1 MTGVG
6 DDSRGRLLGR
16 PWLVVGFVLA
26 IGATLALVLSDDLR
40 YLRLGIVAALWAA
53 LIGAFLAVKYRKSAA
68 QSEDAVAEAQA
79 VYELELEREIA
90 ARREY
95 ELEME
100 AENRTAA
107 DSKGREE
114 LEALRAEVS
123 ALRDSLQSLFGGE
136 VLLERVALTAQAT
149 RMRKVSDENRLIP
162 DNAPKKKPAQLM
174 AGKKPVVEGGE
185 RPTELIDR
193 VLDERRR
200 KASNGKP
207 ANGKGLGKGFG
218 GKPVPKTP
226 ANVSVQS
233 TQQMARPKPLSERRP
248 PVPPV
253 DPALNAAQ
261 RELKAAELRAEAAR
275 RQAESQPMRLPK
287 QDEIAK
293 QPERRPEA
301 AAEPTRRDV
310 PRPDPKTEI
319 RRPPEPKTEIR
330 RPEPPP
336 ARRAEMSRSDIRP
349 VEMSR
354 PDIPRVEMSRPDIP
368 RVEMSRPDIP
378 RVEAPRPDMPRP
390 EAPRPNVSRAEASRS
405 DIPRVEMPRPN
416 VPRAEAS
423 RSDIPRV
430 EMSRPDIPRVDM
442 SRADIS
448 RAEMSRPDIP
458 RVEMSRPDIP
468 RVEMSRPD
476 IPRVEM
482 PRPNVSRAEASRS
495 DIPRVERSRTD
506 LPRVGGQPNGARPDP
521 RKAPEPPR
529 PVPGR
534 PAANVPPVKPS
545 EMSRSDIRPVK
556 DLSAAFQN
564 RDDFAERQR
573 PNRPKPPEQKPPMPR
588 DAAASRTDIPPVV
601 PPTTPVPSNSPS
613 PRQPSRTDLP
623 PVVPPTTPVPAAD
636 GRRPSRLEQFSR
648 ADMSPILEEPPSRH
662 GGAHGGSHRAPA
674 EAAKAEAPMVNPTLP
689 ESVRNF
695 QGRSGGRRRK
705 PEDSQQLPAVPQ
717 APEPP
722 GGGRRRRPDGEP
734 PAWEGMVAERAS
746 MSRRGMAPVDPAD
759 VEQQQNGNG
768 HNGARNGH
776 RAAPEPAPGSGSHA
790 AGRSVSE
797 LLAANG
803 GTGSTPRRRRRA
815 ED

>member
-1 MTGVG
+1 VSGMTGVG

-53 LIGAFLAVKYRKSAA
+53 LIGAFLAVKYRKHAA
-68 QSEDAVAEAQA
+68 QSEDAVSEAQA

-95 ELEME
+95 ELEVE
-100 AENRTAA
+100 AENRSTA
-107 DSKGREE
+107 DSRGREE

-149 RMRKVSDENRLIP
+149 RMRKLSDENRMIP
-162 DNAPKKKPAQLM
+162 DAAPKKKPAQLM
-174 AGKKPVVEGGE
+174 AGKKPVVESGE

-200 KASNGKP
+200 KASGGKP
-207 ANGKGLGKGFG
+207 ANGKGLGKGKGFG
-218 GKPVPKTP
+218 GKPAPKAP
-226 ANVSVQS
+226 ANVNAQS
-233 TQQMARPKPLSERRP
+233 TQQIARPKPLSERRP
-248 PVPPV
+248 PVPDV

-275 RQAESQPMRLPK
+275 RQAESQPMRLPNPAEVA
-287 QDEIAK
+287 QS

-301 AAEPTRRDV
+301 AADPTRRDM
-310 PRPDPKTEI
+310 PRAADPKTEI
-319 RRPPEPKTEIR
+319 RRPEPKTEIR

-336 ARRAEMSRSDIRP
+336 ARRAEMSR
-349 VEMSR
+349 
-354 PDIPRVEMSRPDIP
+354 
-368 RVEMSRPDIP
+368 
-378 RVEAPRPDMPRP
+378 PDMRP
-390 EAPRPNVSRAEASRS
+390 
-405 DIPRVEMPRPN
+405 
-416 VPRAEAS
+416 
-423 RSDIPRV
+423 
-430 EMSRPDIPRVDM
+430 
-442 SRADIS
+442 
-448 RAEMSRPDIP
+448 AEMSRPDIP

-476 IPRVEM
+476 L
-482 PRPNVSRAEASRS
+482 
-495 DIPRVERSRTD
+495 PRVERQRPAEMSRPDLPRVDRQRPAEMSRSDLPRVDRQRPAEMSRSDLPRVDRQRPEMRPAEMSRSD
-506 LPRVGGQPNGARPDP
+506 LPRVGGQPNGGRPDP
-521 RKAPEPPR
+521 RKAPEPPAR
-529 PVPGR
+529 PVQGR
-534 PAANVPPVKPS
+534 PAASVPPPKPS
-545 EMSRSDIRPVK
+545 EMSRSDIRPVERPVA

-573 PNRPKPPEQKPPMPR
+573 PNRPKPPEPGKPPMPR
-588 DAAASRTDIPPVV
+588 DVNGSRTDLPVV
-601 PPTTPVPSNSPS
+601 PATAPVPSSGP
-613 PRQPSRTDLP
+613 PSRTNLP

-648 ADMSPILEEPPSRH
+648 ADMSPILDEPSSRH
-662 GGAHGGSHRAPA
+662 GSHGSHRAPA
-674 EAAKAEAPMVNPTLP
+674 DAAQADAQPVNPTLP

-695 QGRSGGRRRK
+695 QGRPGGGRRRK
-705 PEDSQQLPAVPQ
+705 PDESQQLPAVP
-717 APEPP
+717 APEPS
-722 GGGRRRRPDGEP
+722 GGRRRRPDGEP

-746 MSRRGMAPVDPAD
+746 MSRRNMAPVDPAD
-759 VEQQQNGNG
+759 VGHNGNG
-768 HNGARNGH
+768 HNGNGHNGNGNGNNGHNGNGNGPAPRNGH
-776 RAAPEPAPGSGSHA
+776 RSAEPAPGSGSHT

>member
-26 IGATLALVLSDDLR
+26 IGATLALVLSNDLR

-53 LIGAFLAVKYRKSAA
+53 LIGAFLAVKYRKHAA

-90 ARREY
+90 ARREF
-95 ELEME
+95 ELEVE
-100 AENRTAA
+100 AENRSEA
-107 DSKGREE
+107 DSRGREE

-149 RMRKVSDENRLIP
+149 RMRKLSDENRMIP
-162 DNAPKKKPAQLM
+162 DAAPKKKPAQLM
-174 AGKKPVVEGGE
+174 AGKKPAEQGE

-207 ANGKGLGKGFG
+207 ANGKGLGKGKGFG
-218 GKPVPKTP
+218 GKPAPKAP
-226 ANVSVQS
+226 ANVTAQS
-233 TQQMARPKPLSERRP
+233 TQQIARPKPLSDRRP
-248 PVPPV
+248 PVPAV

-287 QDEIAK
+287 PDEVK

-301 AAEPTRRDV
+301 AAEPTRQV
-310 PRPDPKTEI
+310 PRPDPQTEI
-319 RRPPEPKTEIR
+319 RRPVEPNTEIR

-336 ARRAEMSRSDIRP
+336 ARRAELSRPAMRPAEVSRSDIPRVERSMPAIPRVEMSRP
-349 VEMSR
+349 DIPRVEMSRPDIPRVERSMPAIPRVEMSR

-378 RVEAPRPDMPRP
+378 RVE
-390 EAPRPNVSRAEASRS
+390 
-405 DIPRVEMPRPN
+405 
-416 VPRAEAS
+416 
-423 RSDIPRV
+423 
-430 EMSRPDIPRVDM
+430 MSRP
-442 SRADIS
+442 
-448 RAEMSRPDIP
+448 
-458 RVEMSRPDIP
+458 
-468 RVEMSRPD
+468 
-476 IPRVEM
+476 
-482 PRPNVSRAEASRS
+482 
-495 DIPRVERSRTD
+495 D
-506 LPRVGGQPNGARPDP
+506 LPRVGGQPNGARPEP
-521 RKAPEPPR
+521 RQPEPPR
-529 PVPGR
+529 PAPPR
-534 PAANVPPVKPS
+534 PAPPVRPS
-545 EMSRSDIRPVK
+545 EMSRSDIRLVT

-573 PNRPKPPEQKPPMPR
+573 PNRPKPPEPKAPPMPR
-588 DAAASRTDIPPVV
+588 DASASRRDLPPVV
-601 PPTTPVPSNSPS
+601 PPTTPVPNNAPAA
-613 PRQPSRTDLP
+613 RQPSRTNLP

-648 ADMSPILEEPPSRH
+648 ADMSPILDEPASR
-662 GGAHGGSHRAPA
+662 HGGSHRAPA
-674 EAAKAEAPMVNPTLP
+674 EAANADGPMANPTLP
-689 ESVRNF
+689 ESVRNY

-705 PEDSQQLPAVPQ
+705 PDESQQMPAVP
-717 APEPP
+717 APEPT

-746 MSRRGMAPVDPAD
+746 MSRRNMTPVDPAD
-759 VEQQQNGNG
+759 IEQNGNG
-768 HNGARNGH
+768 HNGNGHNGASNGHARNGH
-776 RAAPEPAPGSGSHA
+776 RSAEAPGSGSHA

>member
-1 MTGVG
+1 MSGMTGVG

-53 LIGAFLAVKYRKSAA
+53 LIGAFLAVKYRKHAA
-68 QSEDAVAEAQA
+68 QSEDAVSEAQA

-90 ARREY
+90 ARREF
-95 ELEME
+95 ELEVE
-100 AENRTAA
+100 AENRSES
-107 DSKGREE
+107 DSRGREE

-149 RMRKVSDENRLIP
+149 RMRKLSDDNRMIP
-162 DNAPKKKPAQLM
+162 DAAPKKKPAQLM
-174 AGKKPVVEGGE
+174 SGKKPAESGE

-207 ANGKGLGKGFG
+207 ANGKGLGKGKGFG
-218 GKPVPKTP
+218 GKPAPKAP
-226 ANVSVQS
+226 ANVNAQS
-233 TQQMARPKPLSERRP
+233 TQQIARPKPLSERRP
-248 PVPPV
+248 PVPAV

-275 RQAESQPMRLPK
+275 RQAESQPMRLPDA
-287 QDEIAK
+287 DEVAQ
-293 QPERRPEA
+293 QPARRPEA
-301 AAEPTRRDV
+301 AAEPTRQV
-310 PRPDPKTEI
+310 PRPEPKTEI
-319 RRPPEPKTEIR
+319 RRAPEPKTEIR

-336 ARRAEMSRSDIRP
+336 ARRAELSRPAMRPAEVSRSDLPRVDPSRSPVRPGEVSRSDIPR
-349 VEMSR
+349 VERSM
-354 PDIPRVEMSRPDIP
+354 PAIPRVEMSRPDLP
-368 RVEMSRPDIP
+368 RVERSRTDL
-378 RVEAPRPDMPRP
+378 
-390 EAPRPNVSRAEASRS
+390 
-405 DIPRVEMPRPN
+405 
-416 VPRAEAS
+416 
-423 RSDIPRV
+423 
-430 EMSRPDIPRVDM
+430 
-442 SRADIS
+442 
-448 RAEMSRPDIP
+448 
-458 RVEMSRPDIP
+458 
-468 RVEMSRPD
+468 
-476 IPRVEM
+476 
-482 PRPNVSRAEASRS
+482 
-495 DIPRVERSRTD
+495 PRVERSRTD
-506 LPRVGGQPNGARPDP
+506 LPRVGGQPNGARPEQ
-521 RKAPEPPR
+521 RQAPEPPR
-529 PVPGR
+529 PAPPR
-534 PAANVPPVKPS
+534 PAPPVKPS
-545 EMSRSDIRPVK
+545 EMSRSDLRPVT

-573 PNRPKPPEQKPPMPR
+573 PNRPKPPEPKAPPMPR
-588 DAAASRTDIPPVV
+588 DATASRRDLPVV
-601 PPTTPVPSNSPS
+601 PPTTPVPNTSPAA
-613 PRQPSRTDLP
+613 RQPSRTNLP

-648 ADMSPILEEPPSRH
+648 ADMSPILDEPASR
-662 GGAHGGSHRAPA
+662 HGGSHRAPA
-674 EAAKAEAPMVNPTLP
+674 DAAKADAPAVNPTLP

-705 PEDSQQLPAVPQ
+705 PDESQQMPPVP
-717 APEPP
+717 APEPT

-746 MSRRGMAPVDPAD
+746 MSRRNMAPVDPAD
-759 VEQQQNGNG
+759 VPQNGNG
-768 HNGARNGH
+768 HNGANNGNGHNGASNGHARNGH
-776 RAAPEPAPGSGSHA
+776 RSPEAQPGSGSHT

>member
-1 MTGVG
+1 MSGMTGVG

-53 LIGAFLAVKYRKSAA
+53 LIGAFLAVKYRKHAA
-68 QSEDAVAEAQA
+68 QSEDAVSEAQA

-90 ARREY
+90 ARREF
-95 ELEME
+95 ELEVE
-100 AENRTAA
+100 AENRSES
-107 DSKGREE
+107 DSRGREE

-149 RMRKVSDENRLIP
+149 RMRKLSDDNRMIP
-162 DNAPKKKPAQLM
+162 DAAPKKKPAQLM
-174 AGKKPVVEGGE
+174 SGKKPAESGE

-207 ANGKGLGKGFG
+207 ANGKGLGKSKGFG
-218 GKPVPKTP
+218 GNPAPKAP
-226 ANVSVQS
+226 ANVNAQS
-233 TQQMARPKPLSERRP
+233 TQQIARPKPLSERRP
-248 PVPPV
+248 PVPAV

-275 RQAESQPMRLPK
+275 RQAESQPMRLPNA
-287 QDEIAK
+287 DEVAQ

-301 AAEPTRRDV
+301 AVEPTRQV
-310 PRPDPKTEI
+310 PRPEPKTEI
-319 RRPPEPKTEIR
+319 RRAPEPKTEIR

-336 ARRAEMSRSDIRP
+336 ARRAELSRPAMRPAEVSRSDL
-349 VEMSR
+349 
-354 PDIPRVEMSRPDIP
+354 
-368 RVEMSRPDIP
+368 
-378 RVEAPRPDMPRP
+378 
-390 EAPRPNVSRAEASRS
+390 
-405 DIPRVEMPRPN
+405 
-416 VPRAEAS
+416 
-423 RSDIPRV
+423 
-430 EMSRPDIPRVDM
+430 PRVDP
-442 SRADIS
+442 
-448 RAEMSRPDIP
+448 SRPPVRPGEVSRSDIP

-482 PRPNVSRAEASRS
+482 SRSDLPRVDPSRPPVRPGEVSRS
-495 DIPRVERSRTD
+495 DIPRVERSMPAIPRAEMSRPDIPRVEMSRPDLPRVERSRTD
-506 LPRVGGQPNGARPDP
+506 LPRVGGQPNGARP
-521 RKAPEPPR
+521 EPPR
-529 PVPGR
+529 PASPR
-534 PAANVPPVKPS
+534 PAPPVKPS
-545 EMSRSDIRPVK
+545 EMSRSDLRPVT

-573 PNRPKPPEQKPPMPR
+573 PNRPKPPEPKAPPMPR
-588 DAAASRTDIPPVV
+588 DATASRRDLPVV
-601 PPTTPVPSNSPS
+601 PPTTPVPNNSPAA
-613 PRQPSRTDLP
+613 RQPSRTNLP

-648 ADMSPILEEPPSRH
+648 ADMSPILDEPASR
-662 GGAHGGSHRAPA
+662 HGGSHRAPA
-674 EAAKAEAPMVNPTLP
+674 EAAKADAPMVNPTLP

-705 PEDSQQLPAVPQ
+705 PDESQQMPPVP
-717 APEPP
+717 APEPT

-746 MSRRGMAPVDPAD
+746 MSRRNMAPVDPAD
-759 VEQQQNGNG
+759 VPQNGNG
-768 HNGARNGH
+768 HNGANNGNNGASNGHARNGH
-776 RAAPEPAPGSGSHA
+776 RSPEAPPGSGSHT

>member
-53 LIGAFLAVKYRKSAA
+53 LIGAFLAVKYRKHAA

-90 ARREY
+90 ARREF
-95 ELEME
+95 ELEVE

-149 RMRKVSDENRLIP
+149 RMRKLSDENRMIP

-174 AGKKPVVEGGE
+174 AGKKPVAEGGE

-200 KASNGKP
+200 KASGAKP
-207 ANGKGLGKGFG
+207 ANGKGLGKGNKGFG

-287 QDEIAK
+287 PDEVAK

-310 PRPDPKTEI
+310 PRAAEPKIEVRRPPEPKTEIRRPPEPKTEI

-349 VEMSR
+349 
-354 PDIPRVEMSRPDIP
+354 
-368 RVEMSRPDIP
+368 
-378 RVEAPRPDMPRP
+378 
-390 EAPRPNVSRAEASRS
+390 AE
-405 DIPRVEMPRPN
+405 V
-416 VPRAEAS
+416 S

-430 EMSRPDIPRVDM
+430 EMS
-442 SRADIS
+442 
-448 RAEMSRPDIP
+448 
-458 RVEMSRPDIP
+458 
-468 RVEMSRPD
+468 
-476 IPRVEM
+476 
-482 PRPNVSRAEASRS
+482 
-495 DIPRVERSRTD
+495 
-506 LPRVGGQPNGARPDP
+506 
-521 RKAPEPPR
+521 
-529 PVPGR
+529 
-534 PAANVPPVKPS
+534 
-545 EMSRSDIRPVK
+545 
-556 DLSAAFQN
+556 
-564 RDDFAERQR
+564 
-573 PNRPKPPEQKPPMPR
+573 
-588 DAAASRTDIPPVV
+588 
-601 PPTTPVPSNSPS
+601 
-613 PRQPSRTDLP
+613 
-623 PVVPPTTPVPAAD
+623 
-636 GRRPSRLEQFSR
+636 
-648 ADMSPILEEPPSRH
+648 
-662 GGAHGGSHRAPA
+662 
-674 EAAKAEAPMVNPTLP
+674 
-689 ESVRNF
+689 
-695 QGRSGGRRRK
+695 
-705 PEDSQQLPAVPQ
+705 
-717 APEPP
+717 
-722 GGGRRRRPDGEP
+722 
-734 PAWEGMVAERAS
+734 
-746 MSRRGMAPVDPAD
+746 
-759 VEQQQNGNG
+759 
-768 HNGARNGH
+768 
-776 RAAPEPAPGSGSHA
+776 
-790 AGRSVSE
+790 
-797 LLAANG
+797 
-803 GTGSTPRRRRRA
+803 
-815 ED
+815 

>member
-53 LIGAFLAVKYRKSAA
+53 LIGAFLAVKYRKHAA
-68 QSEDAVAEAQA
+68 QSEDAVSEAQA

-95 ELEME
+95 ELEVE
-100 AENRTAA
+100 AENRTVA
-107 DSKGREE
+107 DSRGREE

-149 RMRKVSDENRLIP
+149 RMRKVSDDNRMIP
-162 DNAPKKKPAQLM
+162 DGAPKKRPAQLM
-174 AGKKPVVEGGE
+174 AGKKPAESGE

-207 ANGKGLGKGFG
+207 ANGKGLGKGKGFG
-218 GKPVPKTP
+218 GKPAPKAP
-226 ANVSVQS
+226 ANVNAQS
-233 TQQMARPKPLSERRP
+233 TQQIARPKPLSERRP
-248 PVPPV
+248 PVPEV

-287 QDEIAK
+287 PEEVAK
-293 QPERRPEA
+293 QPERRPDAA
-301 AAEPTRRDV
+301 AAEPTRQV
-310 PRPDPKTEI
+310 PRPAEPKTEI
-319 RRPPEPKTEIR
+319 RRPEPKTEIR

-336 ARRAEMSRSDIRP
+336 ARRAEL
-349 VEMSR
+349 SR
-354 PDIPRVEMSRPDIP
+354 PAMRP
-368 RVEMSRPDIP
+368 
-378 RVEAPRPDMPRP
+378 
-390 EAPRPNVSRAEASRS
+390 
-405 DIPRVEMPRPN
+405 
-416 VPRAEAS
+416 
-423 RSDIPRV
+423 
-430 EMSRPDIPRVDM
+430 
-442 SRADIS
+442 
-448 RAEMSRPDIP
+448 AEMSRPDIP

-482 PRPNVSRAEASRS
+482 SRPDIPRVDMSRAEIPRNERSRTDIPRVEQSRS
-495 DIPRVERSRTD
+495 DIPRVEQSRSDIPRVEMSRPDIPRVEMSRPD
-506 LPRVGGQPNGARPDP
+506 LPRVGGQPNGVRPEP

-529 PVPGR
+529 PAPGR
-534 PAANVPPVKPS
+534 PGVPPARPS
-545 EMSRSDIRPVK
+545 EMSRSDLRPVT

-573 PNRPKPPEQKPPMPR
+573 PNRPKPPEPKPAKPPMPR
-588 DAAASRTDIPPVV
+588 DATASRSDLPVV
-601 PPTTPVPSNSPS
+601 PPTTPVPSNGPS
-613 PRQPSRTDLP
+613 QPSRTNLP

-648 ADMSPILEEPPSRH
+648 ADMSPILDEQQPSRH
-662 GGAHGGSHRAPA
+662 GGGAHSGSHRAPA
-674 EAAKAEAPMVNPTLP
+674 AAAQPEPPTVNPTLP

-705 PEDSQQLPAVPQ
+705 PDESQQMPAVPPP
-717 APEPP
+717 APEPS

-746 MSRRGMAPVDPAD
+746 MSRRNMAPVDPAD
-759 VEQQQNGNG
+759 LEPNGHNGNG
-768 HNGARNGH
+768 HGANGHNGATNGHGARNGH
-776 RAAPEPAPGSGSHA
+776 RSAEPAPGSGSHT

>member
-53 LIGAFLAVKYRKSAA
+53 LIGAFLAVKYRKHAA

-100 AENRTAA
+100 AETRTAA

-149 RMRKVSDENRLIP
+149 RMRKLSDENRMIP
-162 DNAPKKKPAQLM
+162 DGAPKKKPAQLM

-200 KASNGKP
+200 KASGGKP
-207 ANGKGLGKGFG
+207 ANGKGLGKGKGFG
-218 GKPVPKTP
+218 GKPAPKVP

-287 QDEIAK
+287 QEEVAK

-319 RRPPEPKTEIR
+319 RRPAEPKTEIRRPQEPQTEIR

-336 ARRAEMSRSDIRP
+336 ARRAEMSRSDIPR

-368 RVEMSRPDIP
+368 RVEMSRPDLP
-378 RVEAPRPDMPRP
+378 RVAAPRADVPPA
-390 EAPRPNVSRAEASRS
+390 EVSR
-405 DIPRVEMPRPN
+405 P
-416 VPRAEAS
+416 
-423 RSDIPRV
+423 DIPRV
-430 EMSRPDIPRVDM
+430 EMSR
-442 SRADIS
+442 S
-448 RAEMSRPDIP
+448 DIP

-468 RVEMSRPD
+468 RVEMSRSDIPRVEMSRPD

-482 PRPNVSRAEASRS
+482 SRS
-495 DIPRVERSRTD
+495 D
-506 LPRVGGQPNGARPDP
+506 LPRVGGQPNGVRPDP

-534 PAANVPPVKPS
+534 PAANVPPPNPS

-564 RDDFAERQR
+564 RDDFADRQR
-573 PNRPKPPEQKPPMPR
+573 PNRPKPPEPKPVPPPMPR
-588 DAAASRTDIPPVV
+588 DAAGSRTNIPPVA
-601 PPTTPVPSNSPS
+601 PPTTPVPSKNPA

-662 GGAHGGSHRAPA
+662 GGSHRAPA
-674 EAAKAEAPMVNPTLP
+674 EAAAQAEAPMVNPTLP

-705 PEDSQQLPAVPQ
+705 PDESQQMPPVP

-722 GGGRRRRPDGEP
+722 GSGRRRRPDGEP

-746 MSRRGMAPVDPAD
+746 LSRRNMTPVDPAD

>member
-1 MTGVG
+1 VSVMTGVG

-26 IGATLALVLSDDLR
+26 IGATLALVLSNDLK

-53 LIGAFLAVKYRKSAA
+53 LIGAFLAVKYRKHAA
-68 QSEDAVAEAQA
+68 QSEDAVSEAQA

-95 ELEME
+95 ELEVE
-100 AENRTAA
+100 AENRTVA
-107 DSKGREE
+107 DSRGREE

-149 RMRKVSDENRLIP
+149 RMRKLSDENRMIP
-162 DNAPKKKPAQLM
+162 DGAPKKKPAQLM
-174 AGKKPVVEGGE
+174 AAKKPVVEGGE

-207 ANGKGLGKGFG
+207 ANGKGFGGKGKGFG
-218 GKPVPKTP
+218 GKPGTGPKAP
-226 ANVSVQS
+226 ANVNAQS
-233 TQQMARPKPLSERRP
+233 TQQIARPKPLSERRP
-248 PVPPV
+248 PVPEV

-275 RQAESQPMRLPK
+275 RQAESQPMRLPDPAEVAK
-287 QDEIAK
+287 Q

-319 RRPPEPKTEIR
+319 RRPAEPPTQIR

-336 ARRAEMSRSDIRP
+336 ARRAEMSRGEMRP
-349 VEMSR
+349 GEMSR
-354 PDIPRVEMSRPDIP
+354 SDIPRVEMSRPDIP
-368 RVEMSRPDIP
+368 RVEMSRPD
-378 RVEAPRPDMPRP
+378 
-390 EAPRPNVSRAEASRS
+390 
-405 DIPRVEMPRPN
+405 
-416 VPRAEAS
+416 
-423 RSDIPRV
+423 
-430 EMSRPDIPRVDM
+430 
-442 SRADIS
+442 
-448 RAEMSRPDIP
+448 
-458 RVEMSRPDIP
+458 
-468 RVEMSRPD
+468 
-476 IPRVEM
+476 
-482 PRPNVSRAEASRS
+482 
-495 DIPRVERSRTD
+495 
-506 LPRVGGQPNGARPDP
+506 LPRVPNPNGRPDP
-521 RKAPEPPR
+521 RKAPEPPAR
-529 PVPGR
+529 PPQGR
-534 PAANVPPVKPS
+534 PASSVPPPKPS
-545 EMSRSDIRPVK
+545 EMSRSDIRPVERPVA

-573 PNRPKPPEQKPPMPR
+573 PNRPKPPEPKPVDRKPPMPR
-588 DAAASRTDIPPVV
+588 DATGSRTNLPAV
-601 PPTTPVPSNSPS
+601 PATAPVPSPG
-613 PRQPSRTDLP
+613 PPSRTNLP

-648 ADMSPILEEPPSRH
+648 ADMSPILDESPSRH
-662 GGAHGGSHRAPA
+662 GSHRAPA
-674 EAAKAEAPMVNPTLP
+674 EAAQADAQPVNPTLP
-689 ESVRNF
+689 ESVRNY

-705 PEDSQQLPAVPQ
+705 PDDSQQMPAVP
-717 APEPP
+717 APPPEPS
-722 GGGRRRRPDGEP
+722 GGRRRRPAGEP

-746 MSRRGMAPVDPAD
+746 MSRRNMAPVDPAD
-759 VEQQQNGNG
+759 VEYNGNG
-768 HNGARNGH
+768 HNGNGANGNGANGQNGNGNGPAPRNGR
-776 RAAPEPAPGSGSHA
+776 RAETPGSGSHNT
-790 AGRSVSE
+790 GRSVSE

>member
-1 MTGVG
+1 MSGMTGVG

-53 LIGAFLAVKYRKSAA
+53 LIGAFLAVKYRKHAA

-90 ARREY
+90 ARREF
-95 ELEME
+95 ELEVE

-149 RMRKVSDENRLIP
+149 RMRKVSDENRMVT
-162 DNAPKKKPAQLM
+162 DGAPKKRPAQLM
-174 AGKKPVVEGGE
+174 AGKKPAEAGE

-200 KASNGKP
+200 KASGGKP
-207 ANGKGLGKGFG
+207 ANGKGLGKGKGFG

-233 TQQMARPKPLSERRP
+233 TQQMSRPTPLSERRP
-248 PVPPV
+248 PVPAV

-287 QDEIAK
+287 PDEVAGN

-301 AAEPTRRDV
+301 AAEPTRQV
-310 PRPDPKTEI
+310 PRPEPKTEI
-319 RRPPEPKTEIR
+319 RRAPEPKTEIR

-336 ARRAEMSRSDIRP
+336 ARRAELSRPAMRPAEMSRPDLPRVDAPRPAEVSRSDIPRVERSMP
-349 VEMSR
+349 DIPRVERSMPAIPRVEMSR
-354 PDIPRVEMSRPDIP
+354 PDIPRVERSMPAIPRVEMSRPDIP
-368 RVEMSRPDIP
+368 RVEMSRPD
-378 RVEAPRPDMPRP
+378 
-390 EAPRPNVSRAEASRS
+390 
-405 DIPRVEMPRPN
+405 
-416 VPRAEAS
+416 
-423 RSDIPRV
+423 
-430 EMSRPDIPRVDM
+430 
-442 SRADIS
+442 
-448 RAEMSRPDIP
+448 
-458 RVEMSRPDIP
+458 
-468 RVEMSRPD
+468 
-476 IPRVEM
+476 
-482 PRPNVSRAEASRS
+482 
-495 DIPRVERSRTD
+495 
-506 LPRVGGQPNGARPDP
+506 LPRVGNGARPKP
-521 RKAPEPPR
+521 PEPPR
-529 PVPGR
+529 PAPAR
-534 PAANVPPVKPS
+534 PAPPVKPS
-545 EMSRSDIRPVK
+545 EMSRSDIRPVT

-573 PNRPKPPEQKPPMPR
+573 PNRPKPPEPKTPPMPR
-588 DAAASRTDIPPVV
+588 DATASRRDLPVV
-601 PPTTPVPSNSPS
+601 PPTTPVPNNPPAS
-613 PRQPSRTDLP
+613 RQPSRTNLP

-648 ADMSPILEEPPSRH
+648 ADMSPILDEPPSR
-662 GGAHGGSHRAPA
+662 HGGSHRAPA
-674 EAAKAEAPMVNPTLP
+674 EAAQADAPMVNPTLP

-705 PEDSQQLPAVPQ
+705 PDESQQLPAVP
-717 APEPP
+717 AAPPEPT

-746 MSRRGMAPVDPAD
+746 MSRRNMAPVDPAD
-759 VEQQQNGNG
+759 VEQNGNG
-768 HNGARNGH
+768 ASNGHARNG
-776 RAAPEPAPGSGSHA
+776 RRSAEASPGSGSHT

>member
-53 LIGAFLAVKYRKSAA
+53 LIGAFLAVKYRKHAA

-90 ARREY
+90 ARREF
-95 ELEME
+95 ELEVE
-100 AENRTAA
+100 AEKSSVA

-149 RMRKVSDENRLIP
+149 RMRKLSDENRLIP
-162 DNAPKKKPAQLM
+162 DAAPKKKPAQLM
-174 AGKKPVVEGGE
+174 AGKKPVEGGE

-200 KASNGKP
+200 KASGAKP
-207 ANGKGLGKGFG
+207 ANGKGGLGKGKGFG
-218 GKPVPKTP
+218 GKPVPKAP

-233 TQQMARPKPLSERRP
+233 TQQLARPKPLSERRP

-287 QDEIAK
+287 PDEVAK
-293 QPERRPEA
+293 QPERRPDA
-301 AAEPTRRDV
+301 ADPTRRDV
-310 PRPDPKTEI
+310 PRPAEPKTEI
-319 RRPPEPKTEIR
+319 RRPSEPKTEIRRPSEPKTEIR

-349 VEMSR
+349 AEVSRSDIPRVEMSR

-378 RVEAPRPDMPRP
+378 RVEAPRP
-390 EAPRPNVSRAEASRS
+390 
-405 DIPRVEMPRPN
+405 N
-416 VPRAEAS
+416 VPRGEVS
-423 RSDIPRV
+423 RS
-430 EMSRPDIPRVDM
+430 
-442 SRADIS
+442 
-448 RAEMSRPDIP
+448 DIP

-482 PRPNVSRAEASRS
+482 SRP
-495 DIPRVERSRTD
+495 D
-506 LPRVGGQPNGARPDP
+506 LPRVGGQPNGVRPDP

-529 PVPGR
+529 APGR
-534 PAANVPPVKPS
+534 PGPGANVPPPKPS

-573 PNRPKPPEQKPPMPR
+573 PNRPKPPEPKPPMPR
-588 DAAASRTDIPPVV
+588 DAAASRTDLPPVV
-601 PPTTPVPSNSPS
+601 PPTTPVPSKSPA

-662 GGAHGGSHRAPA
+662 GGSHRAPG
-674 EAAKAEAPMVNPTLP
+674 EAAAQADAAPLANPTLP

-705 PEDSQQLPAVPQ
+705 PEDSQQLPAVPA

-722 GGGRRRRPDGEP
+722 AGGRRRRPDGEP

-746 MSRRGMAPVDPAD
+746 MSRRGMAPVDPAE
-759 VEQQQNGNG
+759 VEQNG
-768 HNGARNGH
+768 HNGARNG
-776 RAAPEPAPGSGSHA
+776 RRSAPEPAPGSGSHA

>member
-1 MTGVG
+1 MSVMTGVG

-53 LIGAFLAVKYRKSAA
+53 LIGAFLAVKYRKHAA

-100 AENRTAA
+100 ADNRSAA
-107 DSKGREE
+107 DSRGREE

-149 RMRKVSDENRLIP
+149 RMRKLSDENRMVTDGP
-162 DNAPKKKPAQLM
+162 PKKKPAQLM
-174 AGKKPVVEGGE
+174 AAKKPVPEAGE

-218 GKPVPKTP
+218 GKAVPKTP

-233 TQQMARPKPLSERRP
+233 TQQMARPKPLSDRRP
-248 PVPPV
+248 PVPAV

-287 QDEIAK
+287 PEEVAK

-301 AAEPTRRDV
+301 AAEATRQV
-310 PRPDPKTEI
+310 PRPEPKTEI
-319 RRPPEPKTEIR
+319 RRAPEPKTEIR

-336 ARRAEMSRSDIRP
+336 ARRAELSRPAMRPAEVSRSDIPR

-378 RVEAPRPDMPRP
+378 RVE
-390 EAPRPNVSRAEASRS
+390 
-405 DIPRVEMPRPN
+405 
-416 VPRAEAS
+416 
-423 RSDIPRV
+423 
-430 EMSRPDIPRVDM
+430 
-442 SRADIS
+442 
-448 RAEMSRPDIP
+448 MSRPDIP
-458 RVEMSRPDIP
+458 RVEMSRPD
-468 RVEMSRPD
+468 
-476 IPRVEM
+476 
-482 PRPNVSRAEASRS
+482 
-495 DIPRVERSRTD
+495 
-506 LPRVGGQPNGARPDP
+506 LPRVGPKPNGARPEP

-529 PVPGR
+529 PAPGR
-534 PAANVPPVKPS
+534 PAASVPPPKPS

-573 PNRPKPPEQKPPMPR
+573 PNRPKPPEPKPAPPMPR
-588 DAAASRTDIPPVV
+588 DAAASRSDIRPVV

-648 ADMSPILEEPPSRH
+648 ADMSPILDEPSSRH
-662 GGAHGGSHRAPA
+662 SGSHRAPA
-674 EAAKAEAPMVNPTLP
+674 EAAQGEAPMANPTLP

-705 PEDSQQLPAVPQ
+705 PDESQQMPPVP
-717 APEPP
+717 APEPT

-746 MSRRGMAPVDPAD
+746 MSRRNMAPVDPAD
-759 VEQQQNGNG
+759 VDQNANG
-768 HNGARNGH
+768 RNGH
-776 RAAPEPAPGSGSHA
+776 RSPEPPPGSGSHT

>member
-1 MTGVG
+1 MSVMTGVG

-100 AENRTAA
+100 AEKTSVA

-149 RMRKVSDENRLIP
+149 RMRKLSDENRMIP
-162 DNAPKKKPAQLM
+162 DAAPKKRPAQLM
-174 AGKKPVVEGGE
+174 AGKKPVADGGE

-207 ANGKGLGKGFG
+207 ANGKGLGKGKGFG
-218 GKPVPKTP
+218 GKPVPKAP

-233 TQQMARPKPLSERRP
+233 TQQIARPKPLSERRP

-287 QDEIAK
+287 QDEVAK

-310 PRPDPKTEI
+310 PRPEPKTEI
-319 RRPPEPKTEIR
+319 RRPSEPKTEIRRPQPPEPKTEIR

-336 ARRAEMSRSDIRP
+336 ARRAELSRSDIRP
-349 VEMSR
+349 VEVSRPDIPRVEVSR

-390 EAPRPNVSRAEASRS
+390 EAPRPNVPRGEASRA
-405 DIPRVEMPRPN
+405 DIPRV
-416 VPRAEAS
+416 
-423 RSDIPRV
+423 
-430 EMSRPDIPRVDM
+430 
-442 SRADIS
+442 
-448 RAEMSRPDIP
+448 EMSRPDIP

-482 PRPNVSRAEASRS
+482 SRP
-495 DIPRVERSRTD
+495 DIPRVEMSRPDIPRVEMSRSD
-506 LPRVGGQPNGARPDP
+506 LPRVGGQPNGVRPEP

-529 PVPGR
+529 PAPGR
-534 PAANVPPVKPS
+534 PAASVPPPKPS

-573 PNRPKPPEQKPPMPR
+573 PNRPKPPEPKPPMPR
-588 DAAASRTDIPPVV
+588 DAVASRTDIPPVV
-601 PPTTPVPSNSPS
+601 PPTTPVPSNKPA

-636 GRRPSRLEQFSR
+636 SRRPSRLEQFSR
-648 ADMSPILEEPPSRH
+648 ADMSPILEEPSSRH
-662 GGAHGGSHRAPA
+662 SGSHRAPA
-674 EAAKAEAPMVNPTLP
+674 EAAKAEAPMANPTLP

-705 PEDSQQLPAVPQ
+705 PDDSQQLPAVP
-717 APEPP
+717 AAAAEPP

>member
-53 LIGAFLAVKYRKSAA
+53 LIGAFLAVKYRKHAA

-90 ARREY
+90 ARREF
-95 ELEME
+95 ELEVE
-100 AENRTAA
+100 AEKSEVA

-149 RMRKVSDENRLIP
+149 RMRKLSDENRMIP
-162 DNAPKKKPAQLM
+162 DVTPKKKPAQLM

-207 ANGKGLGKGFG
+207 ANGKGLGGKGKGFG

-233 TQQMARPKPLSERRP
+233 TQQMSRPTPLSERRP

-275 RQAESQPMRLPK
+275 RQAESQPMRLPNK
-287 QDEIAK
+287 PEEPAK

-310 PRPDPKTEI
+310 PRPADPKTEI
-319 RRPPEPKTEIR
+319 RRPTPSASSSPSPEPKTEIRRPQEPKTEIR

-336 ARRAEMSRSDIRP
+336 ARRAEMSRQDLRPAEVSRPDIPRVEMSRP
-349 VEMSR
+349 DIPRVEMSRPDIPRVEMSRPDIPRVDPKMPRPEAPRPNAPRPNVPRPEAARPEIPRVEMSR

-378 RVEAPRPDMPRP
+378 RVE
-390 EAPRPNVSRAEASRS
+390 
-405 DIPRVEMPRPN
+405 
-416 VPRAEAS
+416 
-423 RSDIPRV
+423 
-430 EMSRPDIPRVDM
+430 
-442 SRADIS
+442 
-448 RAEMSRPDIP
+448 MSRPDIP

-476 IPRVEM
+476 
-482 PRPNVSRAEASRS
+482 
-495 DIPRVERSRTD
+495 
-506 LPRVGGQPNGARPDP
+506 LPRVGGQPNGARPEP

-534 PAANVPPVKPS
+534 PAANVPPPKPS

-573 PNRPKPPEQKPPMPR
+573 PNRPKPPEPKPPMPR
-588 DAAASRTDIPPVV
+588 DAAASRTDLPPVV
-601 PPTTPVPSNSPS
+601 PPTTPVPSKSPS

-636 GRRPSRLEQFSR
+636 TRRPSRLEQFSR

-662 GGAHGGSHRAPA
+662 GGSHRAPA
-674 EAAKAEAPMVNPTLP
+674 EAAKAETPLANPTLP

-705 PEDSQQLPAVPQ
+705 PEDSQQMPAVP
-717 APEPP
+717 AAAAEPP

-746 MSRRGMAPVDPAD
+746 MSRRGMTPVDPAE
-759 VEQQQNGNG
+759 VEQNTNG
-768 HNGARNGH
+768 HNGSRNGR

>member
-1 MTGVG
+1 MSVMTGVG

-53 LIGAFLAVKYRKSAA
+53 LIGAFLAVKYRKHAA

-90 ARREY
+90 ARREF
-95 ELEME
+95 ELEVE
-100 AENRTAA
+100 AEKSTAA

-149 RMRKVSDENRLIP
+149 RMRKLSDENRLIP
-162 DNAPKKKPAQLM
+162 DGAPKKKPAQLM
-174 AGKKPVVEGGE
+174 AGKKPVAEGGE

-200 KASNGKP
+200 KASGAKP
-207 ANGKGLGKGFG
+207 ANGKGLGKGGKGFG

-287 QDEIAK
+287 PDEVAK
-293 QPERRPEA
+293 QPERRPEVPA
-301 AAEPTRRDV
+301 DPTRRDV
-310 PRPDPKTEI
+310 PRAPEPKTEIRRPPEPKTEI

-336 ARRAEMSRSDIRP
+336 ARRAEMSRSDLRP
-349 VEMSR
+349 AEVSRPDIPRVEMSRPDLPRVEAPRPNAPRAEASRSDIPRVEMSR

-378 RVEAPRPDMPRP
+378 RVE
-390 EAPRPNVSRAEASRS
+390 
-405 DIPRVEMPRPN
+405 
-416 VPRAEAS
+416 
-423 RSDIPRV
+423 
-430 EMSRPDIPRVDM
+430 
-442 SRADIS
+442 
-448 RAEMSRPDIP
+448 MSRPDIP

-476 IPRVEM
+476 
-482 PRPNVSRAEASRS
+482 
-495 DIPRVERSRTD
+495 
-506 LPRVGGQPNGARPDP
+506 LPRVGGQPNGVRPEP

-529 PVPGR
+529 APGR
-534 PAANVPPVKPS
+534 PGANVPPPKPS

-573 PNRPKPPEQKPPMPR
+573 PNRPKPPESKPPMPR
-588 DAAASRTDIPPVV
+588 DAAASRTDLPPVV
-601 PPTTPVPSNSPS
+601 PPTTPVPSNSPA

-623 PVVPPTTPVPAAD
+623 PVVPPTTPVPASD

-648 ADMSPILEEPPSRH
+648 ADMSPILDEPPSRH
-662 GGAHGGSHRAPA
+662 SGSHRAPG
-674 EAAKAEAPMVNPTLP
+674 EAAAQAEAPMANPTLP

-705 PEDSQQLPAVPQ
+705 PEDSQQMPAVPP
-717 APEPP
+717 APPEPP
-722 GGGRRRRPDGEP
+722 AGGRRRRPDGEP

-746 MSRRGMAPVDPAD
+746 MSRRGMTPVDPAD
-759 VEQQQNGNG
+759 VEQNG
-768 HNGARNGH
+768 HNGARNGR

>member
-1 MTGVG
+1 VSVMTGVG

-53 LIGAFLAVKYRKSAA
+53 LIGAFLAVKYRKHAA
-68 QSEDAVAEAQA
+68 QSEDAVSEAQA

-100 AENRTAA
+100 AENRSTA
-107 DSKGREE
+107 DSRGREE
-114 LEALRAEVS
+114 LEALRNEVS

-149 RMRKVSDENRLIP
+149 RMRKLSDDNRMVTDGP
-162 DNAPKKKPAQLM
+162 PKKKPAQLM
-174 AGKKPVVEGGE
+174 PAKKPVVESGE

-200 KASNGKP
+200 KVSGGKP
-207 ANGKGLGKGFG
+207 ANGKGFGKGGSKGFG
-218 GKPVPKTP
+218 SKPGAKPPVN
-226 ANVSVQS
+226 AVQS
-233 TQQMARPKPLSERRP
+233 TQQIARPKPLSERRP

-253 DPALNAAQ
+253 DPALTAAQ

-275 RQAESQPMRLPK
+275 RQAQSLPMQLPK
-287 QDEIAK
+287 PEEVAK
-293 QPERRPEA
+293 QPERRPDN
-301 AAEPTRRDV
+301 AEPTRRDV
-310 PRPDPKTEI
+310 QRPEPKTEI
-319 RRPPEPKTEIR
+319 RRPAEPKTEIR

-336 ARRAEMSRSDIRP
+336 ARRAEMSRSDIPR

-354 PDIPRVEMSRPDIP
+354 PDIPRVEQSRSDLPRVERPRPDVPRVEQSRSDIPRVEMSRPDIP

-378 RVEAPRPDMPRP
+378 RVEQ
-390 EAPRPNVSRAEASRS
+390 
-405 DIPRVEMPRPN
+405 
-416 VPRAEAS
+416 
-423 RSDIPRV
+423 
-430 EMSRPDIPRVDM
+430 
-442 SRADIS
+442 
-448 RAEMSRPDIP
+448 SRPDIP

-468 RVEMSRPD
+468 RVEQ
-476 IPRVEM
+476 
-482 PRPNVSRAEASRS
+482 SRS
-495 DIPRVERSRTD
+495 DIPRVEQSRSDIPRVEMSRPD
-506 LPRVGGQPNGARPDP
+506 LPRVGGQSNGVRPAGPP

-529 PVPGR
+529 PPQGR
-534 PAANVPPVKPS
+534 PAASVPPPKPS
-545 EMSRSDIRPVK
+545 EMSRSDIRPVT

-573 PNRPKPPEQKPPMPR
+573 PNRPKPPEPKPAKPPMPR
-588 DAAASRTDIPPVV
+588 DAAASRTDLPPVV
-601 PPTTPVPSNSPS
+601 PPTTPVPSNGSS
-613 PRQPSRTDLP
+613 PRQPSRTNLP

-662 GGAHGGSHRAPA
+662 GGGTHRAPA
-674 EAAKAEAPMVNPTLP
+674 EAAQAEAPSVNPTLP
-689 ESVRNF
+689 ESVRSSL
-695 QGRSGGRRRK
+695 GRSGGRRRK
-705 PEDSQQLPAVPQ
+705 PEESQQLPAVPPPP
-717 APEPP
+717 PEPA

-746 MSRRGMAPVDPAD
+746 LSRRNMAPVDPAD
-759 VEQQQNGNG
+759 LERNGNGHHSNGQNGSGQNGNG
-768 HNGARNGH
+768 QNGNGNGQAGR
-776 RAAPEPAPGSGSHA
+776 RAAEPAPGGGSHA

-803 GTGSTPRRRRRA
+803 GTGATPRRRRRA

>member
-149 RMRKVSDENRLIP
+149 RMRKLSDENRMIP
-162 DNAPKKKPAQLM
+162 DSAPKKKPAQLM
-174 AGKKPVVEGGE
+174 AGRKPVVEGGE

-207 ANGKGLGKGFG
+207 ANGKGLGKGNKGFG
-218 GKPVPKTP
+218 GKPVPKAP

-233 TQQMARPKPLSERRP
+233 TQQIARPKPLSDRRP

-287 QDEIAK
+287 PDEVAK

-310 PRPDPKTEI
+310 PRPADPKTEI
-319 RRPPEPKTEIR
+319 RRPPEPKPEIRRPPEPQTEIR

-349 VEMSR
+349 VEVSR
-354 PDIPRVEMSRPDIP
+354 SDIP

-378 RVEAPRPDMPRP
+378 RVEAPRPRP
-390 EAPRPNVSRAEASRS
+390 EAPRPNA
-405 DIPRVEMPRPN
+405 
-416 VPRAEAS
+416 PRAEAS
-423 RSDIPRV
+423 RSDMPRV
-430 EMSRPDIPRVDM
+430 EMPRPEIPRVDMSRSDIRPVEVSRPDIPRVDM
-442 SRADIS
+442 SRSDI
-448 RAEMSRPDIP
+448 RPVEVSRPDIP
-458 RVEMSRPDIP
+458 RVDMSRSDIRPVEMSRPDIP
-468 RVEMSRPD
+468 RVEMSR
-476 IPRVEM
+476 
-482 PRPNVSRAEASRS
+482 S
-495 DIPRVERSRTD
+495 D

-534 PAANVPPVKPS
+534 PAASVPPPKPS

-573 PNRPKPPEQKPPMPR
+573 PNRPKPPEPKPPMPR

-601 PPTTPVPSNSPS
+601 PPTTPVPSNGPS

-662 GGAHGGSHRAPA
+662 GGSHRAPAA
-674 EAAKAEAPMVNPTLP
+674 EAAKAEAPTPNPTLP

-705 PEDSQQLPAVPQ
+705 PEESQQMPAVPP

-768 HNGARNGH
+768 HNGNGNGHNGNSHNGARNGH

>member
-26 IGATLALVLSDDLR
+26 IGATLALVLSNDLK

-53 LIGAFLAVKYRKSAA
+53 LIGAFLAVKYRKHAA
-68 QSEDAVAEAQA
+68 QSEDAVSEAQA

-95 ELEME
+95 ELEVE
-100 AENRTAA
+100 AENRTTA
-107 DSKGREE
+107 DSRGREE
-114 LEALRAEVS
+114 LEALRVEVS

-149 RMRKVSDENRLIP
+149 RMRKVSDDNRMIP
-162 DNAPKKKPAQLM
+162 DGAPKKKPAQLM
-174 AGKKPVVEGGE
+174 AAKKPVPEGGE

-207 ANGKGLGKGFG
+207 ANGKGFGGKGKGFG
-218 GKPVPKTP
+218 GKPGTGPKAP
-226 ANVSVQS
+226 ANVNAQS
-233 TQQMARPKPLSERRP
+233 TQQIARPKPLSDRRP
-248 PVPPV
+248 PVPEV

-275 RQAESQPMRLPK
+275 RQAESQPMRLP
-287 QDEIAK
+287 DPAEVAK

-301 AAEPTRRDV
+301 PAEPTRREM
-310 PRPDPKTEI
+310 PRTPDPSAEV
-319 RRPPEPKTEIR
+319 RRPEPKTEIR

-336 ARRAEMSRSDIRP
+336 ARRAEISRSEMRP

-368 RVEMSRPDIP
+368 RVEMSRSDLP
-378 RVEAPRPDMPRP
+378 RVERQRPAERSRQEMRP
-390 EAPRPNVSRAEASRS
+390 
-405 DIPRVEMPRPN
+405 
-416 VPRAEAS
+416 
-423 RSDIPRV
+423 
-430 EMSRPDIPRVDM
+430 
-442 SRADIS
+442 
-448 RAEMSRPDIP
+448 AEMSRPD
-458 RVEMSRPDIP
+458 
-468 RVEMSRPD
+468 
-476 IPRVEM
+476 
-482 PRPNVSRAEASRS
+482 
-495 DIPRVERSRTD
+495 
-506 LPRVGGQPNGARPDP
+506 LPRVPNPNGARPDP
-521 RKAPEPPR
+521 RKAPEPPAR
-529 PVPGR
+529 PLQGR
-534 PAANVPPVKPS
+534 PAASVPPPKPS
-545 EMSRSDIRPVK
+545 EMSRSDIRPVERPVA

-573 PNRPKPPEQKPPMPR
+573 PNRPKPPEPKPADRKPPMPR
-588 DAAASRTDIPPVV
+588 DATASRTDLPAVPRRDPAGSRTDLPAVPRRDPAGSRTDLPAVARRDPAGSRTDLPVV
-601 PPTTPVPSNSPS
+601 PMTMPVPSAGP
-613 PRQPSRTDLP
+613 PSRTNLP

-648 ADMSPILEEPPSRH
+648 PDMSPILDEPPSRH
-662 GGAHGGSHRAPA
+662 GSHGSHRAPT
-674 EAAKAEAPMVNPTLP
+674 EAAAQAEAPVNPTLP
-689 ESVRNF
+689 ESMRSF
-695 QGRSGGRRRK
+695 QGRSTGGGRRRK
-705 PEDSQQLPAVPQ
+705 PDDSQVMPAVPPP
-717 APEPP
+717 PEPS
-722 GGGRRRRPDGEP
+722 GGRRRRPDGEP

-746 MSRRGMAPVDPAD
+746 MSRRNMTPVDPAD
-759 VEQQQNGNG
+759 LERNGTGQHGNGQNGNG
-768 HNGARNGH
+768 QNGNGQNGNGQNGNGQNGHSNGNGNGQAPRNGH
-776 RAAPEPAPGSGSHA
+776 RSTEVPGSGSHNT
-790 AGRSVSE
+790 GRSVSE

>member
-26 IGATLALVLSDDLR
+26 IGATLALVLSNDLK

-53 LIGAFLAVKYRKSAA
+53 LIGAFLAVKYRKHAA
-68 QSEDAVAEAQA
+68 QSEDAVSEAQA

-107 DSKGREE
+107 DSRGREE
-114 LEALRAEVS
+114 LEALRVEVS

-149 RMRKVSDENRLIP
+149 RMRKLSDDNRMIP
-162 DNAPKKKPAQLM
+162 DAAPKKRPAQLM
-174 AGKKPVVEGGE
+174 AAKKPMPEGGE

-207 ANGKGLGKGFG
+207 ANGKGLGKGKGFG
-218 GKPVPKTP
+218 GKPPTGPKAP
-226 ANVSVQS
+226 ANVNAQS
-233 TQQMARPKPLSERRP
+233 TQQIARPKPLSDRRP
-248 PVPPV
+248 PVPEV

-275 RQAESQPMRLPK
+275 RQAESQPMRLP
-287 QDEIAK
+287 EPSEVAK
-293 QPERRPEA
+293 NQPERRPEA
-301 AAEPTRRDV
+301 PAEPTRRDV
-310 PRPDPKTEI
+310 PRPEPKTEI
-319 RRPPEPKTEIR
+319 RRPEPPTQIR

-336 ARRAEMSRSDIRP
+336 ARRAEMSRGEMRP
-349 VEMSR
+349 AEMSR
-354 PDIPRVEMSRPDIP
+354 SDIPRVEMSRPDIP
-368 RVEMSRPDIP
+368 RVEMSRPDLP
-378 RVEAPRPDMPRP
+378 RVERQRPAEMSRSDLPRVERQRPAEMSRSDLPRVERPRPG
-390 EAPRPNVSRAEASRS
+390 EVSRS
-405 DIPRVEMPRPN
+405 DIPRVERPRPGE
-416 VPRAEAS
+416 VS

-430 EMSRPDIPRVDM
+430 EMSR
-442 SRADIS
+442 S
-448 RAEMSRPDIP
+448 
-458 RVEMSRPDIP
+458 
-468 RVEMSRPD
+468 
-476 IPRVEM
+476 
-482 PRPNVSRAEASRS
+482 
-495 DIPRVERSRTD
+495 D
-506 LPRVGGQPNGARPDP
+506 LPRVPNPNGARPDP
-521 RKAPEPPR
+521 RKAPEPPAR
-529 PVPGR
+529 PLQGR
-534 PAANVPPVKPS
+534 PAASVPPPKPA
-545 EMSRSDIRPVK
+545 EMSRSDIRPVERPVA

-573 PNRPKPPEQKPPMPR
+573 PNRPKPPEPKPADRKPPMPR
-588 DAAASRTDIPPVV
+588 DVTGSRTNLPVV
-601 PPTTPVPSNSPS
+601 PATAPVPSGP
-613 PRQPSRTDLP
+613 PSRTNLP

-648 ADMSPILEEPPSRH
+648 ADMSPILDEPASRH
-662 GGAHGGSHRAPA
+662 GSHRAPV
-674 EAAKAEAPMVNPTLP
+674 EAAQADAQPVNPTLP
-689 ESVRNF
+689 DSVRNF

-705 PEDSQQLPAVPQ
+705 PDESQQMPAVPPPP
-717 APEPP
+717 PEPS
-722 GGGRRRRPDGEP
+722 GGRRRRPDGEP

-746 MSRRGMAPVDPAD
+746 MSRRNMTPVDPAD
-759 VEQQQNGNG
+759 VEHNGNG
-768 HNGARNGH
+768 HNGHSANGH
-776 RAAPEPAPGSGSHA
+776 STNGHSANGHSANGQNGNGNGPAPHNGRRGETPGSGSHNT
-790 AGRSVSE
+790 GRSVSE

>member
-100 AENRTAA
+100 AENRSAA

-149 RMRKVSDENRLIP
+149 RMRKLSDENRIIP
-162 DNAPKKKPAQLM
+162 DGAPKKKPAQLM

-207 ANGKGLGKGFG
+207 ANGKGLGKGKDFG

-233 TQQMARPKPLSERRP
+233 TQQIARPKPLSERRP

-287 QDEIAK
+287 QEEAAK

-310 PRPDPKTEI
+310 PRPEPKTEI
-319 RRPPEPKTEIR
+319 RRPSEPKTEIRRPQEPKTEIR

-336 ARRAEMSRSDIRP
+336 ARRAEVSRSDIPRVEAPRP
-349 VEMSR
+349 EMPRVEMPRPEMPRPPAPRPNVPRGEASRADIPRVEMSR

-378 RVEAPRPDMPRP
+378 RVE
-390 EAPRPNVSRAEASRS
+390 
-405 DIPRVEMPRPN
+405 
-416 VPRAEAS
+416 
-423 RSDIPRV
+423 
-430 EMSRPDIPRVDM
+430 
-442 SRADIS
+442 
-448 RAEMSRPDIP
+448 MSRPDIP

-482 PRPNVSRAEASRS
+482 SRP
-495 DIPRVERSRTD
+495 DI
-506 LPRVGGQPNGARPDP
+506 PRVGGQPNGVRPDP
-521 RKAPEPPR
+521 RKAPESPR

-534 PAANVPPVKPS
+534 PAASVPPPKPS

-573 PNRPKPPEQKPPMPR
+573 PNRPKPPEPKPPMPR

-601 PPTTPVPSNSPS
+601 PPTTPVPSKSPA

-636 GRRPSRLEQFSR
+636 SRRPSRLEQFSR

-662 GGAHGGSHRAPA
+662 GGSHRAPA
-674 EAAKAEAPMVNPTLP
+674 EAPKAEAPIANPTLP

-705 PEDSQQLPAVPQ
+705 PEDSQQLPAVPS

-759 VEQQQNGNG
+759 VEQSTNG
-768 HNGARNGH
+768 HNGARNGR

-803 GTGSTPRRRRRA
+803 GTGATPRRRRRA

>member
-100 AENRTAA
+100 AENRSAA

-149 RMRKVSDENRLIP
+149 RMRKLSDENRLIP
-162 DNAPKKKPAQLM
+162 DAAPKKKPAQLM

-207 ANGKGLGKGFG
+207 ANGKGLGKGKGFG
-218 GKPVPKTP
+218 GKPVPKAP

-287 QDEIAK
+287 QDEVAK

-310 PRPDPKTEI
+310 PRPPADPKTEI
-319 RRPPEPKTEIR
+319 RRPQAPEPKTEIRRPQPPEPKTEIR

-336 ARRAEMSRSDIRP
+336 ARRAELSRSDIRP
-349 VEMSR
+349 VEVSRPDIPRVEMSRPDLPRVEAPMPRPEAPRPNAPRAEASRADIPRVEMSR

-378 RVEAPRPDMPRP
+378 RV
-390 EAPRPNVSRAEASRS
+390 
-405 DIPRVEMPRPN
+405 
-416 VPRAEAS
+416 
-423 RSDIPRV
+423 
-430 EMSRPDIPRVDM
+430 DM
-442 SRADIS
+442 SRADIP

-482 PRPNVSRAEASRS
+482 SRP
-495 DIPRVERSRTD
+495 D

-529 PVPGR
+529 PAPGR
-534 PAANVPPVKPS
+534 PAASVPPPKPS

-573 PNRPKPPEQKPPMPR
+573 PNRPKPPEPKPPMPR
-588 DAAASRTDIPPVV
+588 DAAASRTDLPPVV
-601 PPTTPVPSNSPS
+601 PPTTPVPSNKPA

-636 GRRPSRLEQFSR
+636 SRRPSRLEQFSR

-662 GGAHGGSHRAPA
+662 GGSHRAPAA
-674 EAAKAEAPMVNPTLP
+674 EAAKAESPMANPTLP

-705 PEDSQQLPAVPQ
+705 PEDSQQMPAVPAA

-759 VEQQQNGNG
+759 VEQPQNGNG
-768 HNGARNGH
+768 HNGARNGR

-803 GTGSTPRRRRRA
+803 GTGATPRRRRRA

>member
-149 RMRKVSDENRLIP
+149 RMRKLSDENRMIP
-162 DNAPKKKPAQLM
+162 DSAPKKRPAQLM

-207 ANGKGLGKGFG
+207 ANGKGLGKGNKGFG
-218 GKPVPKTP
+218 GKPVPKAP

-233 TQQMARPKPLSERRP
+233 TQQIARPKPLSERRP

-287 QDEIAK
+287 PDEVAK

-310 PRPDPKTEI
+310 PRPADPKTEI
-319 RRPPEPKTEIR
+319 RRPQQPDPKTEIRRPQPPEPKTEIR

-336 ARRAEMSRSDIRP
+336 ARRAELSRSDIRP
-349 VEMSR
+349 VEVSRPDIPRVEMSRPDIPRVEAQMPRPEAPRPSAPRGEASRADIPRVEMSR

-378 RVEAPRPDMPRP
+378 RVE
-390 EAPRPNVSRAEASRS
+390 
-405 DIPRVEMPRPN
+405 
-416 VPRAEAS
+416 
-423 RSDIPRV
+423 
-430 EMSRPDIPRVDM
+430 
-442 SRADIS
+442 
-448 RAEMSRPDIP
+448 MSRPDIP

-482 PRPNVSRAEASRS
+482 SRS
-495 DIPRVERSRTD
+495 D

-534 PAANVPPVKPS
+534 PAANVPPPKPS

-601 PPTTPVPSNSPS
+601 PPTTPVPSNGPS

-648 ADMSPILEEPPSRH
+648 ADMSPALEEPPSR
-662 GGAHGGSHRAPA
+662 HGGSHRAPA
-674 EAAKAEAPMVNPTLP
+674 EAAKAETPPMANPTLP
-689 ESVRNF
+689 DSVRNF
-695 QGRSGGRRRK
+695 QGGSGGRRRK
-705 PEDSQQLPAVPQ
+705 PEDSQQMPAVPP

-746 MSRRGMAPVDPAD
+746 MSRRGMAPVDPAE

-768 HNGARNGH
+768 HNGAHNG
-776 RAAPEPAPGSGSHA
+776 RRSAPEPAPGSGSHA

-803 GTGSTPRRRRRA
+803 GTGATPRRRRRA

>member
-53 LIGAFLAVKYRKSAA
+53 LIGAFLAVRYRKHAA

-100 AENRTAA
+100 AENRSAA
-107 DSKGREE
+107 DSQGREE
-114 LEALRAEVS
+114 LEALRNEVS

-149 RMRKVSDENRLIP
+149 RMRKVSDENRMIP
-162 DNAPKKKPAQLM
+162 DGAPKKKPAQLM
-174 AGKKPVVEGGE
+174 AAKKPVVEGGE

-207 ANGKGLGKGFG
+207 ANGKGLGKGKGFG
-218 GKPVPKTP
+218 GKPAPKVP

-233 TQQMARPKPLSERRP
+233 TQQLARPKPLSERRP

-287 QDEIAK
+287 PDEVAK

-310 PRPDPKTEI
+310 PRADPKTEI
-319 RRPPEPKTEIR
+319 RRPAEPNTEIR

-336 ARRAEMSRSDIRP
+336 ARRAEMSRPAMRP
-349 VEMSR
+349 AEMSR
-354 PDIPRVEMSRPDIP
+354 PDLPRV
-368 RVEMSRPDIP
+368 
-378 RVEAPRPDMPRP
+378 
-390 EAPRPNVSRAEASRS
+390 EASRS
-405 DIPRVEMPRPN
+405 DIP
-416 VPRAEAS
+416 
-423 RSDIPRV
+423 
-430 EMSRPDIPRVDM
+430 
-442 SRADIS
+442 

-476 IPRVEM
+476 IPRGE
-482 PRPNVSRAEASRS
+482 RSRS
-495 DIPRVERSRTD
+495 DIPRVEMSRPDIPRVEMSRSDIPRAEMSRPD
-506 LPRVGGQPNGARPDP
+506 LPRVGGQPQPNGARPEP

-529 PVPGR
+529 QAPGR
-534 PAANVPPVKPS
+534 PAANVPPPKPS

-573 PNRPKPPEQKPPMPR
+573 PNRPKPPEPKPDRPPVPR
-588 DAAASRTDIPPVV
+588 NATASRTDLPPVV
-601 PPTTPVPSNSPS
+601 PPTTPVPSSNPAQ
-613 PRQPSRTDLP
+613 RQPSRTDLP

-662 GGAHGGSHRAPA
+662 GSHRAAA
-674 EAAKAEAPMVNPTLP
+674 EAAQAEAPMANPTLP

-705 PEDSQQLPAVPQ
+705 PDESQQMPAVP
-717 APEPP
+717 AAEPP
-722 GGGRRRRPDGEP
+722 GSGRRRRPDGEP

-746 MSRRGMAPVDPAD
+746 MSRRNMTPVDPAD
-759 VEQQQNGNG
+759 VEQQNGNG
-768 HNGARNGH
+768 HNGAQSGAHNGAHNGAQNGAQNGH

>member
-53 LIGAFLAVKYRKSAA
+53 LIGAFLAVKYRKHAA

-90 ARREY
+90 ARREF
-95 ELEME
+95 ELEVE
-100 AENRTAA
+100 AEKSSVA

-149 RMRKVSDENRLIP
+149 RMRKLSDENRLVT
-162 DNAPKKKPAQLM
+162 DGAPKKKPAQLM

-200 KASNGKP
+200 KASGAKP
-207 ANGKGLGKGFG
+207 ANGKGLGKGKGFG

-287 QDEIAK
+287 PDEVAK

-310 PRPDPKTEI
+310 PRPAEPKTEI
-319 RRPPEPKTEIR
+319 RRPPEPKTEIRRPPEPQTEIR

-336 ARRAEMSRSDIRP
+336 ARRAEMSRSDLRP
-349 VEMSR
+349 AEMSRPDIPRVEAPRPNVPRVEMSRPDIPRVEAPRPNVPRGEASRSDIPRVEMSR

-378 RVEAPRPDMPRP
+378 RVE
-390 EAPRPNVSRAEASRS
+390 
-405 DIPRVEMPRPN
+405 
-416 VPRAEAS
+416 
-423 RSDIPRV
+423 
-430 EMSRPDIPRVDM
+430 MSRPDIPRV
-442 SRADIS
+442 
-448 RAEMSRPDIP
+448 EMSRPDIP

-482 PRPNVSRAEASRS
+482 SRP
-495 DIPRVERSRTD
+495 D
-506 LPRVGGQPNGARPDP
+506 LPRVGGQPNGVRPDP

-529 PVPGR
+529 APGR
-534 PAANVPPVKPS
+534 PGANVPPPKPS

-573 PNRPKPPEQKPPMPR
+573 PNRPKPPEPKAPMPR
-588 DAAASRTDIPPVV
+588 DAAASRTDLPPVV
-601 PPTTPVPSNSPS
+601 PPTTPVPSKSPA

-648 ADMSPILEEPPSRH
+648 ADMSPILDEPPSRH
-662 GGAHGGSHRAPA
+662 GGSHRAPG
-674 EAAKAEAPMVNPTLP
+674 EAAAQADAGPLANPTLP

-705 PEDSQQLPAVPQ
+705 PDESQQLPAVPA
-717 APEPP
+717 APEPA

-746 MSRRGMAPVDPAD
+746 MSRRGMTPVDPAD
-759 VEQQQNGNG
+759 VEQNGNG
-768 HNGARNGH
+768 HNGSRNGR

>member
-53 LIGAFLAVKYRKSAA
+53 LIGAFLAVKYRKHAA

-100 AENRTAA
+100 ADNRSAA
-107 DSKGREE
+107 DSRGREE

-149 RMRKVSDENRLIP
+149 RMRKLSDENRMVT
-162 DNAPKKKPAQLM
+162 DGAPKKKPAQLL
-174 AGKKPVVEGGE
+174 AAKKPVPEAGD

-207 ANGKGLGKGFG
+207 SNGKGLGKGFG
-218 GKPVPKTP
+218 GKAVPKTP

-248 PVPPV
+248 PVPAV

-287 QDEIAK
+287 PDEVAK
-293 QPERRPEA
+293 PERRPDA
-301 AAEPTRRDV
+301 AAEPTRQV
-310 PRPDPKTEI
+310 PRPEPKTEI
-319 RRPPEPKTEIR
+319 RRAPEPKTEIR

-336 ARRAEMSRSDIRP
+336 ARRAELSRPAMRPAEVSRPDIPR

-378 RVEAPRPDMPRP
+378 RVE
-390 EAPRPNVSRAEASRS
+390 
-405 DIPRVEMPRPN
+405 
-416 VPRAEAS
+416 
-423 RSDIPRV
+423 
-430 EMSRPDIPRVDM
+430 
-442 SRADIS
+442 
-448 RAEMSRPDIP
+448 MSRPDIP

-476 IPRVEM
+476 
-482 PRPNVSRAEASRS
+482 
-495 DIPRVERSRTD
+495 
-506 LPRVGGQPNGARPDP
+506 LPRVGPKPNGARPEP
-521 RKAPEPPR
+521 RKPEPPR
-529 PVPGR
+529 AAPGR
-534 PAANVPPVKPS
+534 PAASVPPPKPS

-573 PNRPKPPEQKPPMPR
+573 PNRPKPPEPKPAPPR
-588 DAAASRTDIPPVV
+588 DATASRNDLPPVA
-601 PPTTPVPSNSPS
+601 PPTTPVPSKSTP

-648 ADMSPILEEPPSRH
+648 ADMSPILDEPPSRH
-662 GGAHGGSHRAPA
+662 SGSHRAPA
-674 EAAKAEAPMVNPTLP
+674 EAAHDKAPIANPTLP

-705 PEDSQQLPAVPQ
+705 PDESQQMPPVP
-717 APEPP
+717 APEPT

-746 MSRRGMAPVDPAD
+746 MSRRNMAPVDPAD
-759 VEQQQNGNG
+759 AEQNGNG
-768 HNGARNGH
+768 RNGH
-776 RAAPEPAPGSGSHA
+776 RSAEPPPGSGSHA

-803 GTGSTPRRRRRA
+803 GTGATPRRRRRA

>member
-53 LIGAFLAVKYRKSAA
+53 LIGAFLAVKYRKHAA

-100 AENRTAA
+100 ADNRSAA
-107 DSKGREE
+107 DSRGREE

-149 RMRKVSDENRLIP
+149 RMRKLSDENRMVTDGP
-162 DNAPKKKPAQLM
+162 PKKKPAQLM
-174 AGKKPVVEGGE
+174 AAKKPVPEAGE

-218 GKPVPKTP
+218 GKAVPKTP

-233 TQQMARPKPLSERRP
+233 TQQMARPKPLSDRRP
-248 PVPPV
+248 PVPAV

-287 QDEIAK
+287 PEEVAK

-301 AAEPTRRDV
+301 AAEATRQV
-310 PRPDPKTEI
+310 PRPEPKTEI
-319 RRPPEPKTEIR
+319 RRAPEPKTEIR

-336 ARRAEMSRSDIRP
+336 ARRAELSRPAMRPAEVSRSDIPR

-378 RVEAPRPDMPRP
+378 RVE
-390 EAPRPNVSRAEASRS
+390 
-405 DIPRVEMPRPN
+405 
-416 VPRAEAS
+416 
-423 RSDIPRV
+423 
-430 EMSRPDIPRVDM
+430 
-442 SRADIS
+442 
-448 RAEMSRPDIP
+448 MSRPDIP
-458 RVEMSRPDIP
+458 RVEMSRPD
-468 RVEMSRPD
+468 
-476 IPRVEM
+476 
-482 PRPNVSRAEASRS
+482 
-495 DIPRVERSRTD
+495 
-506 LPRVGGQPNGARPDP
+506 LPRVGPKPNGARPEP

-529 PVPGR
+529 PAPGR
-534 PAANVPPVKPS
+534 PAASVPPPKPS

-573 PNRPKPPEQKPPMPR
+573 PNRPKPPEPKPAPPMPR
-588 DAAASRTDIPPVV
+588 DAAASRSDIRPVV

-648 ADMSPILEEPPSRH
+648 ADMSPILDEPSSRH
-662 GGAHGGSHRAPA
+662 SGSHRAPA
-674 EAAKAEAPMVNPTLP
+674 EAAQGEAPMANPTLP

-705 PEDSQQLPAVPQ
+705 PDESQQMPPVP
-717 APEPP
+717 APEPT

-746 MSRRGMAPVDPAD
+746 MSRRNMAPVDPAD
-759 VEQQQNGNG
+759 VDQNANG
-768 HNGARNGH
+768 RNGH
-776 RAAPEPAPGSGSHA
+776 RSPEPPPGSGSHT

>member
-53 LIGAFLAVKYRKSAA
+53 LIGAFLAVKYRKHAA

-100 AENRTAA
+100 AEKSSVA

-149 RMRKVSDENRLIP
+149 RMRKLSDENRLVT
-162 DNAPKKKPAQLM
+162 DGAPKKKPAQLM
-174 AGKKPVVEGGE
+174 AGKKPAEPGE

-207 ANGKGLGKGFG
+207 ANGKGLGKGKSFGG
-218 GKPVPKTP
+218 GKPGPKAP
-226 ANVSVQS
+226 ANVAAQS
-233 TQQMARPKPLSERRP
+233 TQQIARPKPLSERRP

-287 QDEIAK
+287 PEEAAK

-310 PRPDPKTEI
+310 PRVEPKTEI
-319 RRPPEPKTEIR
+319 RRPAPVEPKTEIR

-336 ARRAEMSRSDIRP
+336 ARRAEMSRPAIPPVEVSRPDIPRVEMSRP
-349 VEMSR
+349 DIPRVEVPRADVPGVSRPGIPRVEMSR

-378 RVEAPRPDMPRP
+378 RVE
-390 EAPRPNVSRAEASRS
+390 
-405 DIPRVEMPRPN
+405 
-416 VPRAEAS
+416 
-423 RSDIPRV
+423 
-430 EMSRPDIPRVDM
+430 
-442 SRADIS
+442 
-448 RAEMSRPDIP
+448 MSRPDIP

-476 IPRVEM
+476 IPRV
-482 PRPNVSRAEASRS
+482 
-495 DIPRVERSRTD
+495 
-506 LPRVGGQPNGARPDP
+506 GGQPNGVP

-534 PAANVPPVKPS
+534 PAASVPPPKPS
-545 EMSRSDIRPVK
+545 EVSRSDIRPVK

-573 PNRPKPPEQKPPMPR
+573 PNRPKPPEPKPVQPPMPR
-588 DAAASRTDIPPVV
+588 DAAASRTDIPVV
-601 PPTTPVPSNSPS
+601 PPTTPVPGKSPA

-623 PVVPPTTPVPAAD
+623 AVVPPTTPVPAAD

-648 ADMSPILEEPPSRH
+648 ADMSPILDEPSSR
-662 GGAHGGSHRAPA
+662 HGGSHRAPK
-674 EAAKAEAPMVNPTLP
+674 EAAEAEAPLANPTLP

-705 PEDSQQLPAVPQ
+705 PDDSQQLPAVPST
-717 APEPP
+717 PEPA

-759 VEQQQNGNG
+759 IEQNGT
-768 HNGARNGH
+768 RNGR
-776 RAAPEPAPGSGSHA
+776 RAAEPAPGSGSHA

-803 GTGSTPRRRRRA
+803 GTASTPRRRRRA